1 MPSFLTIFE
10 TIILPHIKRALI
22 KANIDSCIMHM
33 YIALFEIMTRYCPLW
48 YHDHIYCPLWYHDY
62 RYCPLWYHGH
72 AYRSECCWYVYWR
85 AWYVFTLAIGCSCFC
100 RSFVCFSNV
109 FCVWLQLHLNFFFVK
124 LWMVKKSPF
133 CFLFFNLWCIGR
145 MLFCQ
150 FSFHLVTCKQYYL
163 RRDPIL
169 SLYFL
174 WEHIST

>member
-10 TIILPHIKRALI
+10 TIILPHVKRALI

-33 YIALFEIMTRYCPLW
+33 YIALFEIMTRYCPVW

-100 RSFVCFSNV
+100 RSFVCFSIV
-109 FCVWLQLHLNFFFVK
+109 FCVWLQLHLNFFCKALNGEKNHHFVSSF
-124 LWMVKKSPF
+124 LISDALGGCCFVN
-133 CFLFFNLWCIGR
+133 FLF
-145 MLFCQ
+145 
-150 FSFHLVTCKQYYL
+150 
-163 RRDPIL
+163 IL
-169 SLYFL
+169 
-174 WEHIST
+174 

>member
-10 TIILPHIKRALI
+10 TIILPHVKRALI

-33 YIALFEIMTRYCPLW
+33 YIALFEIMTSYCPLW

-100 RSFVCFSNV
+100 RSFDVFPLCFV
-109 FCVWLQLHLNFFFVK
+109 FDCSYIWIFFCKALNGEK
-124 LWMVKKSPF
+124 ITI
-133 CFLFFNLWCIGR
+133 LFP
-145 MLFCQ
+145 LF
-150 FSFHLVTCKQYYL
+150 
-163 RRDPIL
+163 
-169 SLYFL
+169 
-174 WEHIST
+174 

>member
-10 TIILPHIKRALI
+10 TIILPHVKRALI

-33 YIALFEIMTRYCPLW
+33 YIALFEIMTSYCPLW

-100 RSFVCFSNV
+100 RSFVCFSIV
-109 FCVWLQLHLNFFFVK
+109 FDCSYIWIFFGKALNGEK
-124 LWMVKKSPF
+124 ITI
-133 CFLFFNLWCIGR
+133 LFP
-145 MLFCQ
+145 LF
-150 FSFHLVTCKQYYL
+150 
-163 RRDPIL
+163 
-169 SLYFL
+169 
-174 WEHIST
+174 

>member
-1 MPSFLTIFE
+1 
-10 TIILPHIKRALI
+10 
-22 KANIDSCIMHM
+22 M
-33 YIALFEIMTRYCPLW
+33 YNAHVYCPLW
-48 YHDHIYCPLWYHDY
+48 NHDQILPSLISWPHILPSLISWLQILS
-62 RYCPLWYHGH
+62 LWYHGH

-100 RSFVCFSNV
+100 RLK
-109 FCVWLQLHLNFFFVK
+109 FCMFFHCVLCLIAATFEFFFVK